1 MLRTTTARL
10 ARRSLATHAGAA
22 GAAGNAGRLEI
33 TELSNGLT
41 VASEHNPAAPT
52 ASVGVVYGAGST
64 AENPYNNGVSNLWA
78 TYFGHGSSAVQG
90 AAAKQGLK
98 LSANVQRETQAFTVQ
113 ALPGD
118 TAKAIGFLQQH
129 LLAKESVSDADFAAV
144 QKTALREL
152 ADFEESAQAERVL
165 EHLHATAFQNT
176 PLALPTRG
184 TLETVESL
192 IPQDMQTFAAQQFNA
207 KNATVVA
214 TGNVSHEELVKAVE
228 AQVSL
233 NAGSAA
239 KAGSA
244 APAKSS
250 FLGSEVRL
258 RDDTLP
264 SAWISLAVEGES
276 QTSKDYL
283 TAGVAASIFGSYV
296 AAEPNSR
303 LQGVKLLDDI
313 QEYHLCDSFTHY
325 SKSYRDTGLW
335 GFSTQIS
342 NVGGIDD
349 MIHFTLKQWNRLTI
363 SITDTELERGKAL
376 LKLKI
381 GTANI
386 QRAADAALLGAEV
399 VQNGGRYLNTAETFK
414 KIDALTVGDIKK
426 WAGNRLW
433 DQDIA
438 IAGAGQIEDLLDYMR
453 MRNDMSMMR
462 W

>member
-22 GAAGNAGRLEI
+22 ASAGRLEI

-41 VASEHNPAAPT
+41 VASEHNPAAAT
-52 ASVGVVYGAGST
+52 ASVGVVYSAGST

-78 TYFGHGSSAVQG
+78 TYFGHGSSAVQA
-90 AAAKQGLK
+90 AAAKQGLR
-98 LSANVQRETQAFTVQ
+98 LSANVARESQAFTVQ

-118 TAKAIGFLQQH
+118 ASKALGFLQQH
-129 LLAKESVSDADFAAV
+129 LLAKESLSDSDFAAV
-144 QKTALREL
+144 QKTALAQLEE
-152 ADFEESAQAERVL
+152 FEDSNHAERVL

-192 IPQDMQTFAAQQFNA
+192 IPQDMQSFAAQQFHA

-214 TGNVSHEELVKAVE
+214 TGNVAHDELVKAVE

-233 NAGSAA
+233 NAKSGAA
-239 KAGSA
+239 AAAS

-276 QTSKDYL
+276 QTSPDYL
-283 TAGVAASIFGSYV
+283 TAAVAASIFGSYV
-296 AAEPNSR
+296 AAEPASR
-303 LQGVKLLDDI
+303 LQGIKLLDDI
-313 QEYHLCDSFTHY
+313 QEYHLADSFVHY

-342 NVGGIDD
+342 NVSGIDD
-349 MIHFTLKQWNRLTI
+349 MIHFTLKQWNRLSI

-376 LKLKI
+376 LKLKL
-381 GTANI
+381 GNANI

-414 KIDALTVGDIKK
+414 KIDALTVSDIKK